1 MNEELLQDLLEGV
14 RGPLWGKYRGTVTAV
29 DAATMRIK
37 AKVPGALPHGAE
49 TGWCEPCVPYA
60 GNKVGIVMLPDMHAS
75 VWIEFERGDASRPIW
90 VGCFWNKGE
99 VPDSASAT
107 VKSIVTSAGSLAFD
121 NGASS
126 VTLQDSQQNSLT
138 LDSSSATINAGAGNI
153 ELGASGVNVN
163 NGALEVT

>member
-14 RGPLWGKYRGTVTAV
+14 RGPLWGKYRGTVTEA

-37 AKVPGALPHGAE
+37 AKVPGALPRGAT
-49 TGWCEPCVPYA
+49 TGWCDPCVPYA
-60 GNKVGIVMLPDMHAS
+60 GNKVGVLMLPEVGS
-75 VWIEFERGDASRPIW
+75 GVWIEFERGDVSHPIW

-99 VPDSASAT
+99 VPDSASAI
-107 VKSIVTSAGSLAFD
+107 VKSIVTSAGSIAFD
-121 NGASS
+121 NGASR
-126 VTLQDSQQNSLT
+126 VTLQDRQQNSLT

-153 ELGASGVNVN
+153 ELGASGVSVN

>member
-37 AKVPGALPHGAE
+37 AKVPGALPGGA
-49 TGWCEPCVPYA
+49 TSGWCDPCVPYA
-60 GNKVGIVMLPDMHAS
+60 GKNVGVVMLPDVGS
-75 VWIEFERGDASRPIW
+75 GVWIEFERGDASRPIW

-99 VPDSASAT
+99 VPGAASAD
-107 VKSIVTSAGSLAFD
+107 VKSVITSAGSLAFD
-121 NGASS
+121 TGASS

-138 LDSSSATINAGAGNI
+138 LDSSSATMTAGAGTI
-153 ELGASGVNVN
+153 EVGASGVSVN

>member
-37 AKVPGALPHGAE
+37 AKVPGALPGGA
-49 TGWCEPCVPYA
+49 TSGWCDPCVPYA
-60 GNKVGIVMLPDMHAS
+60 GKNVGVLMLPDVGS
-75 VWIEFERGDASRPIW
+75 GVWIEFERGEVSRPIW
-90 VGCFWNKGE
+90 VGCFWNAGE
-99 VPDSASAT
+99 VPASASAT

-126 VTLQDSQQNSLT
+126 VALQDSQQDLLT
-138 LDSSSATINAGAGNI
+138 LDGSSATISAGSGTI
-153 ELGASGVNVN
+153 EVGASGVSVN

>member
-37 AKVPGALPHGAE
+37 AKVPGALPGGA
-49 TGWCEPCVPYA
+49 TSVWCDPCVPYA
-60 GNKVGIVMLPDMHAS
+60 GKNVGVVMLPDVGS
-75 VWIEFERGDASRPIW
+75 GVWIEFERGEVSRPIW
-90 VGCFWNKGE
+90 VGCFWNHGE
-99 VPDSASAT
+99 VPGSASAT

-126 VTLQDSQQNSLT
+126 VTLQDSQQDSLT
-138 LDSSSATINAGAGNI
+138 LDGSSATISAGSGTI
-153 ELGASGVNVN
+153 EVGADGVSVN